1 VIVLSNVTAAI
12 VSNNSIPLLL
22 FLKVATHIS
31 NWRNGVS
38 GIAYWWRPRQ
48 PKKEALGVYYH
59 LELKLRVN
67 EMIMQILLRDG

>member
-1 VIVLSNVTAAI
+1 MVFLE
-12 VSNNSIPLLL
+12 LL
-22 FLKVATHIS
+22 
-31 NWRNGVS
+31 
-38 GIAYWWRPRQ
+38 YWWRPRQ